1 MDVIHEAVKKYDK
14 NLVLKDKQ
22 REALTYVVKSKCD
35 LVVSLPVGYG
45 KNVIFHLLPFIFEET
60 RENPVVLVISPL
72 NIIQKDQLSV
82 HADLILSLMLF
93 MVWKMIK
100 RLNTCAHLMKTSKM

>member
-45 KNVIFHLLPFIFEET
+45 KCVIFHLRRDQRKSGSVGYFTTQHYSE
-60 RENPVVLVISPL
+60 RS
-72 NIIQKDQLSV
+72 IICVERARHQ
-82 HADLILSLMLF
+82 F
-93 MVWKMIK
+93 MQ
-100 RLNTCAHLMKTSKM
+100 T

>member
-45 KNVIFHLLPFIFEET
+45 KCVIFHL
-60 RENPVVLVISPL
+60 RR
-72 NIIQKDQLSV
+72 DQRKSGSV
-82 HADLILSLMLF
+82 GYFTTQHYSERSNCL
-93 MVWKMIK
+93 
-100 RLNTCAHLMKTSKM
+100 C